1 MQAPSQNSDPPAE
14 TDTSPRSNRPCY
26 SPHLGY
32 YGIGTMTTAEK
43 PPYRPPAEP
52 RSSLEG
58 LSDDLLAHTLL
69 YSDFTSA
76 VRFASAVN
84 KNLRAKVLPNTNR
97 FRENLQPNTLTGT
110 TNSPSLAE
118 SDESVPSLRSEK
130 VQKSAFDKLWAD
142 VFNRHGFASTATGT
156 DISRENSNDES
167 TPIPSTDCATLVSE
181 THRRRDLFDNLT
193 GESRLRKDRALQS
206 AASASTGASSVGTDT
221 TNTRKAI
228 KKCLSLPNRYVHFV
242 PLIPQL
248 DLTNEEDREMQEII
262 EEDPPPVDFGCESF
276 SLLPGTSP
284 RFVLMDPFDGSVAV
298 HDNVLAGAVRS
309 DEAMIED
316 AFRAGADAIIRRR

>member
-1 MQAPSQNSDPPAE
+1 
-14 TDTSPRSNRPCY
+14 
-26 SPHLGY
+26 
-32 YGIGTMTTAEK
+32 MTPAEK
-43 PPYRPPAEP
+43 PPDRPPAEP
-52 RSSLEG
+52 RPSLEG
-58 LSDDLLAHTLL
+58 LSDDLLAHALL

-76 VRFASAVN
+76 ARFASAVN
-84 KNLRAKVLPNTNR
+84 KNLRERILPNSTNR
-97 FRENLQPNTLTGT
+97 FREENLRPNTLAT
-110 TNSPSLAE
+110 TAAPSLAK
-118 SDESVPSLRSEK
+118 SDESVPSAAK

-142 VFNRHGFASTATGT
+142 VFDRHGFASTASRG
-156 DISRENSNDES
+156 IFPRENSNDES
-167 TPIPSTDCATLVSE
+167 TPIPSTSCATLVSE
-181 THRRRDLFDNLT
+181 THRRRALFDNLT

-206 AASASTGASSVGTDT
+206 AASASTGESSVGTDT
-221 TNTRKAI
+221 ANTRKAI

-248 DLTNEEDREMQEII
+248 DLTNEEDREMQEIM

-284 RFVLMDPFDGSVAV
+284 RFILMDPFDGSVAV